1 MALKSSEEDG
11 KWFTG
16 MENEISLL
24 NVAMLI
30 ALDTLN
36 PSICLMQD
44 LLGDAVEEILSRRI
58 IVISPG
64 ISPKQYEMC

>member
-11 KWFTG
+11 KCFTG

-36 PSICLMQD
+36 PSIYCLMQD
-44 LLGDAVEEILSRRI
+44 LLGDAVVEI
-58 IVISPG
+58 
-64 ISPKQYEMC
+64 